1 MVKGYLGS
9 KENPCPKHRLLA
21 VSRGCLGH
29 LKTLPQTSPQIVGR
43 VAIKE
48 RNNKDRIRKTRIEKH
63 TREREAVSL
72 TTKTQ
77 TIAVAK

>member
-1 MVKGYLGS
+1 
-9 KENPCPKHRLLA
+9 
-21 VSRGCLGH
+21 
-29 LKTLPQTSPQIVGR
+29 

-77 TIAVAK
+77 TTAVAK